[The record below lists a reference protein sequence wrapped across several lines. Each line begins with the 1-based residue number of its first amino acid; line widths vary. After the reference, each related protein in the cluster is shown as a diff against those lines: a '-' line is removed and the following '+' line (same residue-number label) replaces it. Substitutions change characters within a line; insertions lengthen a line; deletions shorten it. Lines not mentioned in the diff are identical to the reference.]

1 MYSLD
6 CEVHQDSPPSGG
18 ASPPTRAVRCVMG
31 GFNGLMRPRWGMVAD
46 VVIYAGFISILAAL
60 FWGIREVKITI
71 ESGLEDL
78 DGAIASAIQSIAQ
91 NLAAGGLEPVN
102 PFQQMLAQYIG
113 SQLNKPG
120 LPLLDRDAAGKFQN
134 DNS

>member
-1 MYSLD
+1 
-6 CEVHQDSPPSGG
+6 
-18 ASPPTRAVRCVMG
+18 MG